1 MVRVLLVAVLLVG
14 VYFLVR
20 WPRRPARSMQTPVL
34 AVTAGVMVLLLL
46 TVRGGAEMAIP
57 LLIVLA
63 PLLVRWL
70 GARSVS
76 SSPPPSGQ
84 ATDSSKIPGIM
95 DRAEAYRVLGLR
107 PESSREEIQAA
118 YRRLIQRVHPD
129 RGGSSYLAA
138 RLNQARDI
146 LLESVGW
153 K

>member
-1 MVRVLLVAVLLVG
+1 MMVRVLLVAALLVS

-20 WPRRPARSMQTPVL
+20 WLRHPARSTQTPVI
-34 AVTAGVMVLLLL
+34 AVAAGVMVLVLL
-46 TVRGGAEMAIP
+46 TVRGGAGMAIP

-76 SSPPPSGQ
+76 SSPPPVGQ
-84 ATDSSKIPGIM
+84 ATDSSM
-95 DRAEAYRVLGLR
+95 DRAEAYQVLGLR

-118 YRRLIQRVHPD
+118 YRRLMQRAHPD
-129 RGGSSYLAA
+129 RGGSSDLAA
-138 RLNQARDI
+138 RLNQARDV

>member
-1 MVRVLLVAVLLVG
+1 MVRVLLIAAVLVG

-20 WPRRPARSMQTPVL
+20 WPHRPARSRQTPIL
-34 AVTAGVMVLLLL
+34 AIAAGVTVLLI
-46 TVRGGAEMAIP
+46 VRGGAEMAIP

-84 ATDSSKIPGIM
+84 ATDSSKAPGIM
-95 DRAEAYRVLGLR
+95 DRAEAYQVLGLR

-129 RGGSSYLAA
+129 RGGSSDLAA
-138 RLNQARDI
+138 RLNQARDV